1 MGLPPGPRVPPVG
14 QTLAWIVRPEPFMAR
29 AHARFGDVFTVRLA
43 AVGTLVF
50 VADPAL
56 LKPIFTADAD
66 VLRAGEA
73 NSALEPVMG
82 ARSVLLLDGD
92 EHLRARR
99 LMLPPFHGERLATYE
114 SLIAAIADEAL
125 DAWPRGV
132 PFRLQERM
140 QAITLDVIARV
151 VFGVEEP
158 ARLAA
163 VREALKALVAMSTR
177 RVVMLPWLRR
187 DLGPSS
193 PWRRFL
199 ALRNHVDGVIYDE
212 IARRRRAPDLGER
225 EDILSLLLAARDE
238 QGVGLSDR
246 ELRDEL
252 VTLLLAGHETTA
264 TALAWT
270 FERLL
275 RAPDALERLT
285 AECRDADG
293 DGGYLEAV
301 ALETLRLH
309 PPLPLVAR
317 MVARPWELPG
327 VGELPAGVM
336 VAPCIWLVH
345 RRADLYPEPDAFRP
359 ERFLGRAPATYEW
372 LPFGGG
378 RRRCLGATFA
388 SFEMQVVLRTLL
400 RRADLRVRDPR
411 PEGMRRRAIV
421 FAPGR
426 GAEAVLVRR
435 RPRLAAP
442 RALGAP
448 AA

>member
-1 MGLPPGPRVPPVG
+1 MPLPPGPRIPPVG
-14 QTLAWIVRPEPFMAR
+14 QTLAWIARPERFMERAR
-29 AHARFGDVFTVRLA
+29 ARYGDVFTVRLA

-50 VADPAL
+50 VSDPAL
-56 LKPIFTADAD
+56 LRPIFTADAD
-66 VLRAGEA
+66 LLRAGAA
-73 NSALEPVMG
+73 NASLEPVMG
-82 ARSVLLLDGD
+82 PSSVLLLDAE

-99 LMLPPFHGERLATYE
+99 LMLPSFHGERLSTYE
-114 SLIAAIADEAL
+114 ELIATIADEAL
-125 DAWPRGV
+125 DGWPRHS
-132 PFRLQERM
+132 PIRLQERM

-163 VREALKALVAMSTR
+163 VREALRALVAMSTR

-187 DLGPSS
+187 DLGPAS

-199 ALRNHVDGVIYDE
+199 GVRDRVDAVIYDE
-212 IARRRRAPDLGER
+212 IARRRRAADLAER
-225 EDILSLLLAARDE
+225 DDILSLLLGARDE
-238 QGVGLSDR
+238 DGRGLSDR

-264 TALAWT
+264 TALAWA

-275 RAPDALERLT
+275 RHPEALERLT
-285 AECRDADG
+285 AECRDQDSDG
-293 DGGYLEAV
+293 AYLEAV
-301 ALETLRLH
+301 TLETLRLH

-317 MVARPWELPG
+317 MLAGPWELPG
-327 VGELPAGVM
+327 VGRLPAGVM

-345 RRADLYPEPDAFRP
+345 RRPDLYPEPEAFRP
-359 ERFLGRAPATYEW
+359 ERWLGRTPGTYEW

-378 RRRCLGATFA
+378 RRRCLGGTFA
-388 SFEMQVVLRTLL
+388 SFELEVVLRTLL
-400 RRADLRVRDPR
+400 RRADLRAPDPR

-426 GAEAVLVRR
+426 GAQAVLESRAPRR
-435 RPRLAAP
+435 R
-442 RALGAP
+442 GEP
-448 AA
+448 AAV